1 MTDQSVWQRALGDRA
16 GQLAPGLR
24 QYFALPPVG
33 TVGFGEGVY
42 ERAGSRRRWLWPVLA
57 FMGWRRIL
65 FAEYGTDVPFTVTN
79 TPTPEG
85 TLRAVR
91 TFAFPGRTRSM
102 IDEMRIV
109 DGHLHDFLGRRGG
122 LEARL
127 EATANDGM
135 LQLTTTRL
143 WLHLGPLRIPLPNLA
158 RIRLTERSTSG
169 GQHVSVVL
177 HSPVLGDW
185 FEYTGSFSYRYVSS

>member
-33 TVGFGEGVY
+33 TVGFGEGTY

-91 TFAFPGRTRSM
+91 TFAFPGRIRYM
-102 IDEMRIV
+102 VDEMRIV

-122 LEARL
+122 LEVRL
-127 EATANDGM
+127 GAAVVDGA
-135 LQLTTTRL
+135 LKLRSERL
-143 WLHLGPLRIPLPNLA
+143 WVHLGAVRLPVPHVA
-158 RIRLTERSTSG
+158 RFTLTESSVDA
-169 GQHVSVVL
+169 GQHVDVSL
-177 HSPVLGDW
+177 TTPLLGQW
-185 FEYTGSFSYRYVSS
+185 FTYRGTFTYELR